1 MSVEKITAAAGIGK
15 STFYN
20 FFDSKESY
28 VCQVI
33 EYKRGDFK
41 TEISELLAG
50 REKLT
55 ADEAKAMF
63 RQIIFS
69 EESAYQYLTPED
81 IVKIRAKVS
90 EAVKPDLAQETA
102 ILSAIFNRVEG
113 VRENPDFGVVANLL
127 KIAALAAE
135 SRDQLHEAAY
145 LRTQDVLFGML
156 FSLIFE
162 EYIPPLWMCRSWRF
176 WRCPSSLSAT
186 LRPSPRNPQGWRRD
200 PLAGLSTCKS
210 PAPARYIQLL

>member
-1 MSVEKITAAAGIGK
+1 
-15 STFYN
+15 
-20 FFDSKESY
+20 
-28 VCQVI
+28 
-33 EYKRGDFK
+33 
-41 TEISELLAG
+41 
-50 REKLT
+50 
-55 ADEAKAMF
+55 MF

-81 IVKIRAKVS
+81 IVKIRAKVP

-162 EYIPPLWMCRSWRF
+162 E
-176 WRCPSSLSAT
+176 
-186 LRPSPRNPQGWRRD
+186 
-200 PLAGLSTCKS
+200 
-210 PAPARYIQLL
+210 

>member
-1 MSVEKITAAAGIGK
+1 MPVRVFADEERERLRARMLEAGIPLLREYGMTHMSVEKITAAAGIGK

-20 FFDSKESY
+20 FFDSKEAY

-81 IVKIRAKVS
+81 IVKIRAKVP

-135 SRDQLHEAAY
+135 SRDQQHEAAY

-162 EYIPPLWMCRSWRF
+162 E
-176 WRCPSSLSAT
+176 
-186 LRPSPRNPQGWRRD
+186 
-200 PLAGLSTCKS
+200 
-210 PAPARYIQLL
+210 

>member
-1 MSVEKITAAAGIGK
+1 MPVRVFADEERERLRARMLEAGIPLLREYGMTHMSVEKITAAAGIGK

-20 FFDSKESY
+20 FFDSKEAY

-69 EESAYQYLTPED
+69 EESAYQYEGMMT
-81 IVKIRAKVS
+81 S
-90 EAVKPDLAQETA
+90 EYGYLFYMDYYVAVTA
-102 ILSAIFNRVEG
+102 DGE
-113 VRENPDFGVVANLL
+113 
-127 KIAALAAE
+127 AE
-135 SRDQLHEAAY
+135 SSRYALSDDGLTLTLTDLDGEWELAY
-145 LRTQDVLFGML
+145 QKEV
-156 FSLIFE
+156 
-162 EYIPPLWMCRSWRF
+162 
-176 WRCPSSLSAT
+176 A
-186 LRPSPRNPQGWRRD
+186 
-200 PLAGLSTCKS
+200 
-210 PAPARYIQLL
+210 

>member
-1 MSVEKITAAAGIGK
+1 MPVRVFADEERERLRARMLEAGIPLLREYGMTHMSVEKITAAAGIGK

-20 FFDSKESY
+20 FFDSKEAY

-33 EYKRGDFK
+33 EYKRSDFK

-81 IVKIRAKVS
+81 IVKIRAKVP

-113 VRENPDFGVVANLL
+113 VRE
-127 KIAALAAE
+127 
-135 SRDQLHEAAY
+135 
-145 LRTQDVLFGML
+145 T
-156 FSLIFE
+156 LI
-162 EYIPPLWMCRSWRF
+162 
-176 WRCPSSLSAT
+176 SAW
-186 LRPSPRNPQGWRRD
+186 SPI
-200 PLAGLSTCKS
+200 C
-210 PAPARYIQLL
+210 